1 MDTYTG
7 LRLAV
12 VLGVGALAV
21 ACEGATDQ
29 GSGSTDSTAPK
40 RTASPVGETFL
51 GGELVA
57 FPSGDLTIA
66 GELVLPERHGPF
78 PGLLFF
84 SGSGSQRR
92 DGYAGQL
99 DVRSGEF
106 LTAISAQAGI
116 AVLSFDDRGAGET
129 PIGVTD
135 PATLGYDTIVGD
147 ARAAYDYLIGR
158 SDIDSSK
165 IYLMGHSEGAL
176 TALIL
181 ATSQKPSP
189 VGVILM
195 SAPGRPQV
203 EISIDQAIWV
213 LGPDA
218 TQEQKDN
225 VAARQRAVLQ
235 AMIDDQIE
243 DFEAPEAEK
252 AVMRAQAPWLRE
264 VSSYDPAELISDT
277 EVPLLILQGGK
288 DFQVSAVKDGARLEE
303 TLART
308 RGPDSTYIL
317 LADADHL
324 MWLEE
329 GTSSVGRYLA
339 PGREFHPEFL
349 PAVLTWLVEQ
359 LAV

>member
-1 MDTYTG
+1 MD
-7 LRLAV
+7 R
-12 VLGVGALAV
+12 
-21 ACEGATDQ
+21 
-29 GSGSTDSTAPK
+29 GSSDDATAP
-40 RTASPVGETFL
+40 RPTASPADEPLL

-66 GELVLPERHGPF
+66 GELVLPEGDGPF
-78 PGLLFF
+78 PALLFL

-92 DGYAGQL
+92 DGLAGQL
-99 DVRSGEF
+99 DLRSGEF
-106 LTAISAQAGI
+106 LTAISAQTGI

-135 PATLGYDTIVGD
+135 PTTLGYDTIVGD
-147 ARAAYDYLIGR
+147 ARAAYDYLIRR

-165 IYLMGHSEGAL
+165 IFLMGHSEGAL

-181 ATSQKPSP
+181 ATSEKPSP
-189 VGVILM
+189 VGVVLM

-203 EISIDQAIWV
+203 EISIDQAAWV

-218 TQEQKDN
+218 TQEQKDS

-252 AVMRAQAPWLRE
+252 AIMRAQATWLRE
-264 VSSYDPAELISDT
+264 ISSYDPAELTSKT

-288 DFQVSAVKDGARLEE
+288 DFQVLAAKDGARLEE

-308 RGPDSTYIL
+308 RRADSTYLL

-329 GTSSVGRYLA
+329 GTSSVERYMA
-339 PGREFHPEFL
+339 PGRKFHPEFL
-349 PAVLTWLVEQ
+349 AAVMTWLVEQ